1 MEYKDYYK
9 ILGVSK
15 NSSTEDIKKAYKK
28 LALQYHP
35 DKNPGNKEAEEKF
48 KEINEAYEVLSDP
61 EKRKRY
67 DELGANWDK
76 YKDFDFSSYRPSG
89 RTYHYTTEDLGD
101 IFGQGGR
108 SPFSDFFDMFF
119 GSDFNW
125 DDIFNQSYETQTSYR
140 PQDFRTTSRQPQY
153 TTDLNIS
160 LEEAYHGTKKILNI
174 NNKQIRVPIK
184 PGIKDGQVLRIKRD
198 KS

>member
-1 MEYKDYYK
+1 
-9 ILGVSK
+9 
-15 NSSTEDIKKAYKK
+15 
-28 LALQYHP
+28 
-35 DKNPGNKEAEEKF
+35 
-48 KEINEAYEVLSDP
+48 
-61 EKRKRY
+61 
-67 DELGANWDK
+67 
-76 YKDFDFSSYRPSG
+76 
-89 RTYHYTTEDLGD
+89 
-101 IFGQGGR
+101 
-108 SPFSDFFDMFF
+108 MFF

-198 KS
+198 NHKIPNVDGDLLINIHINKHPKFERKGNDLYTNLELDLYTALLGGEVIVPTLDKPLKVKLKECTQPGEILRIKGKGMPLYENPNRHGDLFINIKVNFPKKLTPEQRKLIQKLKNNK